1 MPMKSKVQ
9 PKSSLLKKSASTSSP
24 APVRIALLGF
34 GTVGSSVARLLAELK
49 LPGIELTHICNRN
62 VARKRTSEKAKYVPS
77 SVVWTENFD
86 DILRSRAD
94 IVVELMG
101 GLKPAEDWLKKCFV
115 AGKSVVTAN
124 KQLIAYRGR
133 SLFRLAA
140 ANKVQLVHGAA
151 VAGGVP
157 VIPGMLQGLS
167 GDRITRI
174 SGIVNGTCNYILSR
188 MESGASYAAVLA
200 DAQALGYAEAD
211 PSSDVDGFDARA
223 KLCILSRIAMR
234 AELDPDSVATQ
245 TISTVEAVDF
255 AYAKELNCTIRQVS
269 RAQLDEKSKLVHAR
283 VAPMLVPLSSP
294 IAWSHGTQNMV
305 VTTGR
310 FGGDVV
316 FSGHGAG
323 GEPTAVAVVSDI
335 LAVAQRSIAV
345 ELPVRRRQVTGEFLA
360 PFYLRFVVDDRPGI
374 VASIATALAKVKVN
388 IDSLIQHPGHPKHRL
403 PFVITTEPCLTS
415 TIEQAVAAIAKLDC
429 MLEPPLCLQI
439 LGPDDRSE

>member
-1 MPMKSKVQ
+1 MPTKSKA
-9 PKSSLLKKSASTSSP
+9 KGHKRTSRTPDS
-24 APVRIALLGF
+24 APVKIAILGF
-34 GTVGSSVARLLAELK
+34 GTVGSSVARLLAELN
-49 LPGIELTHICNRN
+49 LPGIELTHIFNRD
-62 VARKRTSEKAKYVPS
+62 VARKRISDRARWVPS
-77 SVVWTENFD
+77 SVIWTENFD

-94 IVVELMG
+94 VVVELVG
-101 GLKPAEDWLKKCFV
+101 GLKPAEDWLRKCFT

-124 KQLIAYRGR
+124 KQLIAYRGT
-133 SLFRLAA
+133 SLFRLAT

-167 GDRITRI
+167 GDHIHRI
-174 SGIVNGTCNYILSR
+174 SGILNGTCNYILSR
-188 MESGASYAAVLA
+188 MESGASYAAVLG
-200 DAQALGYAEAD
+200 DAQALGYAESD
-211 PSSDVDGFDARA
+211 PSADVDGLDARA

-245 TISTVEAVDF
+245 TISAVEAVDF

-283 VAPMLVPLSSP
+283 VAPMLVPLASP

-305 VTTGR
+305 VTSGR
-310 FGGDVV
+310 YGGDVV

-335 LAVAQRSIAV
+335 LAVAQRSTAV
-345 ELPVRRRQVTGEFLA
+345 ELPVRRHKVTGEFLA
-360 PFYLRFVVDDRPGI
+360 PYYLRFVVDDRPGI
-374 VASIATALAKVKVN
+374 VARIATALAKVSVN

-415 TIEQAVAAIAKLDC
+415 TIEQAVAAIARMDC

-439 LGPDDRSE
+439 LALDERA